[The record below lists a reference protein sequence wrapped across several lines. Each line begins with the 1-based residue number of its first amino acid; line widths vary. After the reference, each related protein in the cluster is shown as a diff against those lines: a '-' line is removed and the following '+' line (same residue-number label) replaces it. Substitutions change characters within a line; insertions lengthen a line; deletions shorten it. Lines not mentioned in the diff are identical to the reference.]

1 MAVTN
6 ARVQSTHADVSR
18 YRRILLVEDEPVLRT
33 SIRRNLELRGVFVTE
48 ARTVGEALTS
58 ARGDL
63 PDLVVLD
70 INLPDGSGWDFLRE
84 LRASGSVPPT
94 VVMSAGRVTRARLR
108 EFGIEVFLLKPF
120 LIEALAKLV
129 TANPAVRDR

>member
-6 ARVQSTHADVSR
+6 ARVQSTRADVSR
-18 YRRILLVEDEPVLRT
+18 YRRVLLVEDEPVLRT

-48 ARTVGEALTS
+48 AGTVGEALTS
-58 ARGDL
+58 ALGDL
-63 PDLVVLD
+63 PDLLVLD

-94 VVMSAGRVTRARLR
+94 VVMSAGRVSRTRLR
-108 EFGIEVFLLKPF
+108 EFGIEAFLVKPF
-120 LIEALAKLV
+120 LIDALVKLV
-129 TANPAVRDR
+129 TVNPSVPDR